1 MRLGRS
7 GYNGPCSSA
16 RVPCGRAFVLQLK
29 GTPPMVNVAILF
41 GGISTEHDISL
52 KSADNVISA
61 LDSAKYNPVLIGIDR
76 NGAWF
81 HYTGDVADVVTGA
94 WEEHDV
100 NPVVLIP
107 GSAKEAR
114 GGLLELVDGEFAELE
129 VDVALPALHGQGGED
144 GTVQGALEVC
154 GIPYVGCG
162 VLASA
167 VCMDK
172 DASHRLA
179 AAAGVRSPKCEVLY
193 RGATAEE
200 EAAVVDACGG
210 YPVFV
215 KPARGGS
222 SIGVSKANNTD
233 EYREALDAAFALD
246 EKVAVEESI
255 TGVEVGCSIVG
266 DAIHGTEMGEVDE
279 IVVHGDGFFRI
290 HLEKDPGANT
300 ELRCP
305 SDLPEDALARVRAA
319 GETVY
324 TALGCAGFARVD
336 LFVTPEGE
344 VVFNEVNSTP
354 GMTYYSRFPQMMR
367 VAGHEFGDV
376 LDKLIQTELA
386 EVA

>member
-1 MRLGRS
+1 MI
-7 GYNGPCSSA
+7 
-16 RVPCGRAFVLQLK
+16 K
-29 GTPPMVNVAILF
+29 VAILF

-52 KSADNVISA
+52 KSADNVIA
-61 LDSAKYNPVLIGIDR
+61 QLPRDRFEPVLIGIDR
-76 NGAWF
+76 DGAWF
-81 HYTGDVADVVTGA
+81 HYSGDVADIVSGA
-94 WEEHDV
+94 WEDHDV

-107 GSAKEAR
+107 GCSEDAR
-114 GGLLELVDGEFAELE
+114 GGFMELVEGEFVELP
-129 VDVALPALHGQGGED
+129 VDVALPVLHGQGGED
-144 GTVQGALEVC
+144 GTVQGTLEAC
-154 GIPYVGCG
+154 GVPYVGSG

-193 RGATAEE
+193 RGASD
-200 EAAVVDACGG
+200 EACHAVVEKCGG

-222 SIGVSKANNTD
+222 SIGVSKASD
-233 EYREALDAAFALD
+233 DAAYRAALDAAFELD
-246 EKVAVEESI
+246 EKVAVEEAI
-255 TGVEVGCSIVG
+255 TGVEVGCAVMG
-266 DAIHGTEMGEVDE
+266 DSIHGITMGEVDE
-279 IVVHGDGFFRI
+279 IVITGDGFFRI

-305 SDLPEDALARVRAA
+305 AELPADVMARVREA
-319 GETVY
+319 GRTVY
-324 TALGCAGFARVD
+324 EALGCSGFARVD

-367 VAGHEFGDV
+367 VAGHDLGEV
-376 LDKLIQTELA
+376 LA
-386 EVA
+386 ELIDAKLHR

>member
-1 MRLGRS
+1 MI
-7 GYNGPCSSA
+7 
-16 RVPCGRAFVLQLK
+16 K
-29 GTPPMVNVAILF
+29 VAILF

-52 KSADNVISA
+52 KSADNVIA
-61 LDSAKYNPVLIGIDR
+61 QLPRDRFEPVLIGIDR
-76 NGAWF
+76 DGAWF
-81 HYTGDVADVVTGA
+81 HYSGDVADIVSGA
-94 WEEHDV
+94 WEDHDV

-107 GSAKEAR
+107 GCSEDAR
-114 GGLLELVDGEFAELE
+114 GGFMELVEGEFVELP
-129 VDVALPALHGQGGED
+129 VDVALPVLHGQGGED
-144 GTVQGALEVC
+144 GTVQGALEAC
-154 GIPYVGCG
+154 GVPYVGCG

-193 RGATAEE
+193 RGASD
-200 EAAVVDACGG
+200 EACHAVVEKCGG

-222 SIGVSKANNTD
+222 SIGVSKASD
-233 EYREALDAAFALD
+233 EAAYRAALDAAFALD
-246 EKVAVEESI
+246 EKVAVEEAI
-255 TGVEVGCSIVG
+255 TGVEVGCAVMG
-266 DAIHGTEMGEVDE
+266 DSVHGITMGEVDE
-279 IVVHGDGFFRI
+279 IVITGDGFFRI

-305 SDLPEDALARVRAA
+305 AELPADVMARVREA
-319 GETVY
+319 GRTVY
-324 TALGCAGFARVD
+324 EALGCSGFARVD

-367 VAGHEFGDV
+367 VAGHDLGEV
-376 LDKLIQTELA
+376 LA
-386 EVA
+386 ELIDAKLRR

>member
-1 MRLGRS
+1 MI
-7 GYNGPCSSA
+7 
-16 RVPCGRAFVLQLK
+16 K
-29 GTPPMVNVAILF
+29 VAILF

-52 KSADNVISA
+52 KSADNVIA
-61 LDSAKYNPVLIGIDR
+61 QLPRDRFEPVLIGIDR
-76 NGAWF
+76 DGAWF
-81 HYTGDVADVVTGA
+81 HYSGDVADIVSGA
-94 WEEHDV
+94 WEDHDV

-107 GSAKEAR
+107 GCSEDAR
-114 GGLLELVDGEFAELE
+114 GGFMELVEGEFVELP
-129 VDVALPALHGQGGED
+129 VDVALPVLHGQGGED
-144 GTVQGALEVC
+144 GTLQGTLEAC
-154 GIPYVGCG
+154 GVPYVGCG

-193 RGATAEE
+193 RGASD
-200 EAAVVDACGG
+200 EACHAVVEKCGG

-222 SIGVSKANNTD
+222 SIGVSKASD
-233 EYREALDAAFALD
+233 EAAYRAALDAAFALD
-246 EKVAVEESI
+246 EKVAVEEAI
-255 TGVEVGCSIVG
+255 TGVEVGCAVMG
-266 DAIHGTEMGEVDE
+266 DSIHGITMGEVDE
-279 IVVHGDGFFRI
+279 IVITGDGFFRI

-305 SDLPEDALARVRAA
+305 ADLPADVMARVREA
-319 GETVY
+319 GRTVY
-324 TALGCAGFARVD
+324 EALGCSGFARGD

-367 VAGHEFGDV
+367 VAGHDLGEV
-376 LDKLIQTELA
+376 LA
-386 EVA
+386 ELIDAKLHR

>member
-1 MRLGRS
+1 MI
-7 GYNGPCSSA
+7 
-16 RVPCGRAFVLQLK
+16 
-29 GTPPMVNVAILF
+29 NVAILF

-52 KSADNVISA
+52 KSADNVIAQLPRDRFS
-61 LDSAKYNPVLIGIDR
+61 PVLIGIDR
-76 NGAWF
+76 DGAWF
-81 HYTGDVADVVTGA
+81 HYTGDVADVVNGE
-94 WEEHDV
+94 WEEHDA

-107 GSAKEAR
+107 GRGDAR
-114 GGLLELVDGEFAELE
+114 GGMMELIDSEFVELP
-129 VDVALPALHGQGGED
+129 VDVALPVLHGQGGED
-144 GTVQGALEVC
+144 GTVQGMLESC

-179 AAAGVRSPKCEVLY
+179 AAAGVRSPKCEVLW
-193 RGATAEE
+193 RGADEDACN
-200 EAAVVDACGG
+200 AVVEACGG
-210 YPVFV
+210 FPVFV

-222 SIGVSKANNTD
+222 SIGVSKANNEQ

-246 EKVAVEESI
+246 EKVAVEEAI
-255 TGVEVGCSIVG
+255 VGVEVGCAVIG
-266 DAIHGTEMGEVDE
+266 DAIHGIEMGEIDE
-279 IVVHGDGFFRI
+279 IVISGNGFFRI

-305 SDLPEDALARVRAA
+305 ADLPADVLDRVRAA
-319 GETVY
+319 GRTVY
-324 TALGCAGFARVD
+324 EALGCSGFARVD

-367 VAGHEFGDV
+367 VAGHELGEV
-376 LDKLIQTELA
+376 LAKLIDTELGH
-386 EVA
+386 

>member
-1 MRLGRS
+1 M
-7 GYNGPCSSA
+7 
-16 RVPCGRAFVLQLK
+16 
-29 GTPPMVNVAILF
+29 TNVAIIF

-52 KSADNVISA
+52 KSADNVISS
-61 LDSAKYNPVLIGIDR
+61 LDAERFCPVLIGIDR
-76 NGAWF
+76 DGAWF
-81 HYTGDVADVVTGA
+81 HYAGDVADVVTGA
-94 WEEHDV
+94 WEEHDCA
-100 NPVVLIP
+100 PVVLIP
-107 GSAKEAR
+107 GRAGEAR
-114 GGLLELVDGEFAELE
+114 GGLMELVDGEFCELE
-129 VDVALPALHGQGGED
+129 IDVALPVLHGQGGED
-144 GTVQGALEVC
+144 GTVQGTLETC

-193 RGATAEE
+193 RGASDEAA
-200 EAAVVDACGG
+200 AAVVESCGG
-210 YPVFV
+210 FPVFV

-222 SIGVSKANNTD
+222 SIGVSKAND
-233 EYREALDAAFALD
+233 AAEYAQALSDAFALD
-246 EKVAVEESI
+246 EKVAVEEAI

-266 DAIHGTEMGEVDE
+266 DAVSGTKMGEIDE

-305 SDLPEDALARVRAA
+305 SELPEDVLARVRAA

-324 TALGCAGFARVD
+324 AALGCSGFARVD

-344 VVFNEVNSTP
+344 VIFNEVNSTP

-376 LDKLIQTELA
+376 LTELIEAKLA
-386 EVA
+386 E

>member
-1 MRLGRS
+1 M
-7 GYNGPCSSA
+7 
-16 RVPCGRAFVLQLK
+16 
-29 GTPPMVNVAILF
+29 TNVAILF

-61 LDSAKYNPVLIGIDR
+61 LPADRYTPVLIGIDR
-76 NGAWF
+76 AGSWF
-81 HYTGDVADVVTGA
+81 HYTGDVADIVTGR
-94 WEEHDV
+94 WEEHDCA
-100 NPVVLIP
+100 PVVMIP
-107 GSAKEAR
+107 GRGEGAR
-114 GGLLELVDGEFAELE
+114 GGFLELVDGEFRELE
-129 VDVALPALHGQGGED
+129 VDVALPVLHGQGGED
-144 GTVQGALEVC
+144 GTVQGTLETC
-154 GIPYVGCG
+154 GVPYVGCG

-193 RGATAEE
+193 RGASE
-200 EAAVVDACGG
+200 EACSAVVEACGG

-222 SIGVSKANNTD
+222 SIGVSKAND
-233 EYREALDAAFALD
+233 AAEYRAALEAAFALD
-246 EKVAVEESI
+246 EKVAVEENI

-266 DAIHGTEMGEVDE
+266 DAVHGTKMGEIDE

-305 SDLPEDALARVRAA
+305 SDLPADVLARVREA
-319 GETVY
+319 GLTVY
-324 TALGCAGFARVD
+324 EALNCSGFARVD

-367 VAGHEFGDV
+367 VAGHDFSEV
-376 LDKLIQTELA
+376 LADLIETELA
-386 EVA
+386 EA

>member
-1 MRLGRS
+1 MI
-7 GYNGPCSSA
+7 
-16 RVPCGRAFVLQLK
+16 K
-29 GTPPMVNVAILF
+29 VAILF

-52 KSADNVISA
+52 KSADNVIA
-61 LDSAKYNPVLIGIDR
+61 QLPRDRFEPVLIGIDR
-76 NGAWF
+76 DGAWF
-81 HYTGDVADVVTGA
+81 HYSGDVADIVSGA
-94 WEEHDV
+94 WEDHDV

-107 GSAKEAR
+107 GCSEDAR
-114 GGLLELVDGEFAELE
+114 GGFMELVEGEFVELP
-129 VDVALPALHGQGGED
+129 VDVALPVLHGQGGED
-144 GTVQGALEVC
+144 GTVQGTLEAC
-154 GIPYVGCG
+154 GVPYVGCG

-193 RGATAEE
+193 RGASD
-200 EAAVVDACGG
+200 EACHAVVEKCGG

-222 SIGVSKANNTD
+222 SIGVSKASD
-233 EYREALDAAFALD
+233 DAAYRAALDAAFELD
-246 EKVAVEESI
+246 EKVAVEEAI
-255 TGVEVGCSIVG
+255 TGVEVGCAVMG
-266 DAIHGTEMGEVDE
+266 DSIHGITMGEVDE
-279 IVVHGDGFFRI
+279 IVITGDGFFRI

-305 SDLPEDALARVRAA
+305 AELPADVMARVREA
-319 GETVY
+319 GRTVY
-324 TALGCAGFARVD
+324 EALGCSGFARVD

-367 VAGHEFGDV
+367 VAGHDLGEV
-376 LDKLIQTELA
+376 LA
-386 EVA
+386 ELIDAKLHR

>member
-1 MRLGRS
+1 MI
-7 GYNGPCSSA
+7 
-16 RVPCGRAFVLQLK
+16 K
-29 GTPPMVNVAILF
+29 VAILF

-52 KSADNVISA
+52 KSADNVIA
-61 LDSAKYNPVLIGIDR
+61 QLPRDRFEPVLIGIDR
-76 NGAWF
+76 DGAWF
-81 HYTGDVADVVTGA
+81 HYSGDVADIVTGA
-94 WEEHDV
+94 WEDHDV

-107 GSAKEAR
+107 GCSEDAR
-114 GGLLELVDGEFAELE
+114 GGFMELVEGDFVELP
-129 VDVALPALHGQGGED
+129 VDVALPVLHGQGGED
-144 GTVQGALEVC
+144 GTVQGTLEAC
-154 GIPYVGCG
+154 GVPYVGCG

-193 RGATAEE
+193 RGASD
-200 EAAVVDACGG
+200 EACHAVVEKCGG

-222 SIGVSKANNTD
+222 SIGVSKASD
-233 EYREALDAAFALD
+233 DDAYRAALDAAFALD
-246 EKVAVEESI
+246 EKVAVEEAI
-255 TGVEVGCSIVG
+255 TGVEVGCAVMG
-266 DAIHGTEMGEVDE
+266 DSIHGITMGEIDE
-279 IVVHGDGFFRI
+279 IVITGDGFFRI

-305 SDLPEDALARVRAA
+305 ADLPADVMARVREA
-319 GETVY
+319 GRTVY
-324 TALGCAGFARVD
+324 EALGCSGFARVD

-367 VAGHEFGDV
+367 VAGHDLGEV
-376 LDKLIQTELA
+376 LADLIDAKLHR
-386 EVA
+386 

>member
-1 MRLGRS
+1 MI
-7 GYNGPCSSA
+7 
-16 RVPCGRAFVLQLK
+16 K
-29 GTPPMVNVAILF
+29 VAILF

-52 KSADNVISA
+52 KSADNVIA
-61 LDSAKYNPVLIGIDR
+61 QLPRDRFEPVLIGIDR
-76 NGAWF
+76 DGAWF
-81 HYTGDVADVVTGA
+81 HYSGDVADIVTGA
-94 WEEHDV
+94 WEDHDV

-107 GSAKEAR
+107 GCSEDAR
-114 GGLLELVDGEFAELE
+114 SGFMELVEGDFVELP
-129 VDVALPALHGQGGED
+129 VDVALPVLHGQGGED
-144 GTVQGALEVC
+144 GTVQGTLEAC
-154 GIPYVGCG
+154 GVPYVGCG

-193 RGATAEE
+193 RGASD
-200 EAAVVDACGG
+200 EACQAVVEKCGG

-222 SIGVSKANNTD
+222 SIGVSKASD
-233 EYREALDAAFALD
+233 DDGYRAALDAAFALD
-246 EKVAVEESI
+246 GKVAVEEAI
-255 TGVEVGCSIVG
+255 TGVEVGCAVMGDSIRG
-266 DAIHGTEMGEVDE
+266 ITMGEVDE
-279 IVVHGDGFFRI
+279 IVITGDGFFRI

-305 SDLPEDALARVRAA
+305 ADLPTDVMARVREA
-319 GETVY
+319 GRTVY
-324 TALGCAGFARVD
+324 EALGCSGFARVD

-367 VAGHEFGDV
+367 VAGHDLGEV
-376 LDKLIQTELA
+376 LA
-386 EVA
+386 ELIDAKLHR

>member
-1 MRLGRS
+1 MI
-7 GYNGPCSSA
+7 
-16 RVPCGRAFVLQLK
+16 
-29 GTPPMVNVAILF
+29 NVAILF

-52 KSADNVISA
+52 KSADNVIAA
-61 LDSAKYNPVLIGIDR
+61 LDSKRFCPVLIGIDR
-76 NGAWF
+76 NGSWF
-81 HYTGDVADVVTGA
+81 HYTGDLADVVTGA
-94 WEEHDV
+94 WEEHDCA
-100 NPVVLIP
+100 PVVLIP
-107 GSAKEAR
+107 GSAPDAR
-114 GGLLELVDGEFAELE
+114 GGFLELVDGEFRELE
-129 VDVALPALHGQGGED
+129 VDVALPVLHGQGGED

-154 GIPYVGCG
+154 GVPYVGCG

-193 RGATAEE
+193 RGATAED
-200 EAAVVDACGG
+200 EAAVVEKCGG

-222 SIGVSKANNTD
+222 SIGVSKANDAD
-233 EYREALDAAFALD
+233 EYRKALDAAFALD
-246 EKVAVEESI
+246 EKVAVEENI
-255 TGVEVGCSIVG
+255 TGVEVGCAVVG
-266 DAIHGTEMGEVDE
+266 DAVHGVRMGEVDE

-305 SDLPEDALARVRAA
+305 SELPTDVLERVRQV
-319 GETVY
+319 GRTVY
-324 TALGCAGFARVD
+324 EALNCSGFARVD

-367 VAGHEFGDV
+367 VAGHELGEV
-376 LDKLIQTELA
+376 LTGLIDTRLGL
-386 EVA
+386 